1 MFYAKVRV
9 SFKNFITIHY
19 SMTLKK
25 YLLIMSITTAVCW
38 LIWAYVLWMINPV
51 LTNWIGFVLFYSSL
65 FLALIGTG
73 AIFGFAVRFI
83 ALKKELAFRLVKE
96 SFRQSFLFAL
106 LIIISL
112 ILLSYSL
119 FTWMNLILLIFG
131 LSVLEFFMLSFSASR
146 RRPAGTNMEEESV

>member
-1 MFYAKVRV
+1 M
-9 SFKNFITIHY
+9 
-19 SMTLKK
+19 SMA
-25 YLLIMSITTAVCW
+25 TAVCW
-38 LIWAYVLWMINPV
+38 LIWLYVLWMINPV
-51 LTNWIGFVLFYSSL
+51 LTNWIGFVLFYFSL

-119 FTWMNLILLIFG
+119 FTWLNLILLIFG
-131 LSVLEFFMLSFSASR
+131 LSVLEFFMLSFTTSGK
-146 RRPAGTNMEEESV
+146 RPVAPDVG

>member
-1 MFYAKVRV
+1 
-9 SFKNFITIHY
+9 
-19 SMTLKK
+19 
-25 YLLIMSITTAVCW
+25 MSITTAICW
-38 LIWAYVLWMINPV
+38 LIWLYVLWMINPA

-73 AIFGFAVRFI
+73 AIIGFAVRFI

-112 ILLSYSL
+112 ILLSQSL
-119 FTWMNLILLIFG
+119 FTWLNLILLIFG
-131 LSVLEFFMLSFSASR
+131 LSVLEFFMLSFTTSGK
-146 RRPAGTNMEEESV
+146 RPAAPGAEEGSV

>member
-1 MFYAKVRV
+1 
-9 SFKNFITIHY
+9 
-19 SMTLKK
+19 
-25 YLLIMSITTAVCW
+25 MSITTAVCW
-38 LIWAYVLWMINPV
+38 LIWTYVLWMINPV

-65 FLALIGTG
+65 FLAFIGTG
-73 AIFGFAVRFI
+73 AIFGFAVRFV

-119 FTWMNLILLIFG
+119 FTWLNLILLIFG
-131 LSVLEFFMLSFSASR
+131 LSVLEFFMLSFATSKK
-146 RRPAGTNMEEESV
+146 RPVGADVEEELV

>member
-1 MFYAKVRV
+1 
-9 SFKNFITIHY
+9 
-19 SMTLKK
+19 MTLKK

-38 LIWAYVLWMINPV
+38 VVWTYVLWMINPA

-73 AIFGFAVRFI
+73 AIIGFAVRFI

-119 FTWMNLILLIFG
+119 FTWLNLILLIFG
-131 LSVLEFFMLSFSASR
+131 LSVLEFFMLSFATQT
-146 RRPAGTNMEEESV
+146 RRPVVPDVESDMEKESV

>member
-1 MFYAKVRV
+1 
-9 SFKNFITIHY
+9 
-19 SMTLKK
+19 
-25 YLLIMSITTAVCW
+25 MSITTAVCW
-38 LIWAYVLWMINPV
+38 LIWAYVLWMINPA

-73 AIFGFAVRFI
+73 VIIGFAVRFI

-119 FTWMNLILLIFG
+119 FTWLNLVLLIFG
-131 LSVLEFFMLSFSASR
+131 LSVLEFFMLSFTTSNK
-146 RRPAGTNMEEESV
+146 RPIAPDTEEKSV

>member
-1 MFYAKVRV
+1 
-9 SFKNFITIHY
+9 
-19 SMTLKK
+19 
-25 YLLIMSITTAVCW
+25 MSITTAICW
-38 LIWAYVLWMINPV
+38 LIWTYVLWMINPV

-112 ILLSYSL
+112 ILLSYNL
-119 FTWMNLILLIFG
+119 FTWLNLILLIFG
-131 LSVLEFFMLSFSASR
+131 LSVLEFFMLSFTTSKK
-146 RRPAGTNMEEESV
+146 RPVGTDVEEKLV

>member
-1 MFYAKVRV
+1 
-9 SFKNFITIHY
+9 
-19 SMTLKK
+19 MTLKK
-25 YLLIMSITTAVCW
+25 YLLIMSITTAICW
-38 LIWAYVLWMINPV
+38 LIWTYVLWMINPV

-112 ILLSYSL
+112 ILLSYNL
-119 FTWMNLILLIFG
+119 FTWLNLILLIFG
-131 LSVLEFFMLSFSASR
+131 LSVLEFFMLSFTTSKK
-146 RRPAGTNMEEESV
+146 RPVGTDVEEKLV

>member
-1 MFYAKVRV
+1 
-9 SFKNFITIHY
+9 
-19 SMTLKK
+19 
-25 YLLIMSITTAVCW
+25 MSITTAICW
-38 LIWAYVLWMINPV
+38 LIWTYVLWMINPI

-112 ILLSYSL
+112 VLLSYSL
-119 FTWMNLILLIFG
+119 FTWLNLILLIFG
-131 LSVLEFFMLSFSASR
+131 LSVLEFFMLSFSSSKK
-146 RRPAGTNMEEESV
+146 RPVGADVEEELV